1 MLVGIDDTDSLEGG
15 CTTYLASLLVD
26 KLGFSDGIE
35 FEEPTKLPKN
45 WTDPSIPR
53 LVRLN
58 PNIPYKTRGNAA
70 ISFWVPE
77 DIADKTR
84 ELVFKFISGQAKL
97 DDENTNPGIAFM
109 RDYSKLSLLRNLY
122 ERAVSE
128 YVTIEEA
135 EKVADKAG
143 VEIYGFNNGRGV
155 IGALAAIGANLQ
167 GDATFELISYR
178 EKKNHGREREIDAGS
193 VHLMNDELFPTT
205 FHNIDPETKQTLI
218 TPKGSDP
225 VYCGIRGETVEAVEK
240 AWKMIKPLED
250 IERIQVFVSNQATDA
265 HLREKK
271 ISQIKPYDCVM
282 AEGLVEGNPWTI
294 EGGHVFFGLSGG
306 AYTIDCAAYEPTGR
320 LRELVR
326 ELVSGDRVRV
336 YGGVGRYKKTINIEK
351 LEVLK
356 LKEKTRVT
364 VPLCCNKRMSSA
376 GKGKGYKCKKCG
388 RRVGEEAAVEEE
400 MDREIGAGFYEVPS
414 RARRHLSKPLH
425 RMKQIKG

>member
-26 KLGFSDGIE
+26 KLGFSDGLE
-35 FEEPTKLPKN
+35 FEEPTKSPKN
-45 WTDPSIPR
+45 WTDSSIPR

-70 ISFWVPE
+70 ISFWVPD

-84 ELVFKFISGQAKL
+84 ELVFKFISGQARL

-135 EKVADKAG
+135 DKVADKAG

-167 GDATFELISYR
+167 GDKTYELVAYR
-178 EKKNHGREREIDAGS
+178 ERKNHGREREIDAES
-193 VHLMNDELFPTT
+193 VHLMNEKMFPQT
-205 FHNIDPETKQTLI
+205 FNNIDPETKQILI

-225 VYCGIRGETVEAVEK
+225 VYCGIRGETTEAVEK
-240 AWKMIKPLED
+240 AWKMINPLED
-250 IERIQVFVSNQATDA
+250 IERTQVFVSNQATDA

-271 ISQIKPYDCVM
+271 IHQIKPYDCVI
-282 AEGLVEGNPWTI
+282 AEGLVEREPWTI
-294 EGGHVFFGLSGG
+294 EGGHVLITLTNGDD
-306 AYTIDCAAYEPTGR
+306 AIDCAAYEPTGN
-320 LRELVR
+320 LRKAVKELIT
-326 ELVSGDRVRV
+326 GDRIKI

-364 VPLCCNKRMSSA
+364 APICCNKRMSSA
-376 GKGKGYKCKKCG
+376 GKGKGYKCRKCG
-388 RRVGEEAAVEEE
+388 RRVGVEAAVEEE
-400 MDREIGAGFYEVPS
+400 MDREIRVGFYEVPP

-425 RMKQIKG
+425 RMRQIKG

>member
-26 KLGFSDGIE
+26 KLGLSDGVDIE
-35 FEEPTKLPKN
+35 ESGILPKT
-45 WTDPSIPR
+45 WVKYPYPR

-58 PNIPYKTRGNAA
+58 PNIPYKTRGNGAVA
-70 ISFWVPE
+70 FWVPDE
-77 DIADKTR
+77 IADKTR

-97 DDENTNPGIAFM
+97 DDENTNPGIAFV
-109 RDYSKLSLLRNLY
+109 RDYSKLPLLRNLY
-122 ERAVSE
+122 KKAVSE

-155 IGALAAIGANLQ
+155 IGALAAVGSDLREDN
-167 GDATFELISYR
+167 TFELLAYR
-178 EKKNHGREREIDAGS
+178 RRRNYGMERKIDVNS
-193 VHLMNDELFPTT
+193 INLMNDELFPQS

-218 TPKGSDP
+218 TPKGRDP
-225 VYCGIRGETVEAVEK
+225 VYCGIRGETAEVVDR
-240 AWKMIKPLED
+240 AWGMLKPLED
-250 IERIQVFVSNQATDA
+250 IERTQVFVSNQATDA

-271 ISQIKPYDCVM
+271 ISGIKPYDCVI
-282 AEGLVEGNPWTI
+282 AEGLVEGEPWTI
-294 EGGHVFFGLSGG
+294 EGGHVFFSLADGNS
-306 AYTIDCAAYEPTGR
+306 AIDCAAYEPTGG
-320 LRELVR
+320 LRETVR
-326 ELVSGDRVRV
+326 ELIAGDRVRV
-336 YGGVGRYKKTINIEK
+336 SGGVGRYKKTINMEK
-351 LEVLK
+351 LEVLE

-364 VPLCCNKRMSSA
+364 APLCCNKRMSSA

-388 RRVGEEAAVEEE
+388 KRVGEEAAVEEK
-400 MDREIGAGFYEVPS
+400 MDRKVREGFYEVPP